1 MVDLLRIAKEA
12 VKRLNPQHGAI
23 GRVKE
28 GFAITLPGLSFTLTA
43 DRLEITEARLR
54 QHKLEQ
60 IVAWLAHRLGF
71 ERIALSETGA
81 LSSPNV
87 VAAAPDLVARLREKE
102 EDAGVD
108 ADNEDQRVEGG
119 SELDDDGYD
128 GPGF

>member
-1 MVDLLRIAKEA
+1 LVDLLRIANEG

-71 ERIALSETGA
+71 ERIAMPETGA
-81 LSSPNV
+81 LSSPTL